1 MIIFLKLFTES
12 IKMAWNALV
21 ANKLRT
27 ILSLLGITIG
37 IMAIITVF
45 TLVDSMEKNIKDN
58 VQSLGDNTVYV
69 QKWPWATGS
78 NYEWWKY
85 WQRPEPDLADFKE
98 VYRRSKAASAVVF
111 MATKNN
117 KNVEHKS
124 TVVENVNVV
133 AVTHDYDRIKSFDL
147 ATGRYFTLLETN
159 AGKNVCIIGMAVAQG
174 LFGKENP
181 VGKSIKV
188 LKRKLTVIG
197 VFAIEGESIF
207 GNSVDNQVLIP
218 INYAR
223 QITKINSSSA
233 RPTIMVRGKPG
244 LETAALKDELRGIM
258 RSIRS
263 LKPKADDNFAL
274 NEISILS
281 NSLESLFQIL
291 NIAGTIIGG
300 FSILV
305 GGFGIANIMFVS
317 VKERTHLIGI
327 EKSLG
332 AKNWFILME
341 FLSEAVF
348 LSLMGGLSGLLIV
361 YLLTFAASAVFD
373 VDIYLTFANILKGIA
388 ISVSIGLISGIIPA
402 YLASKLSPVEAIR
415 SK

>member
-1 MIIFLKLFTES
+1 
-12 IKMAWNALV
+12 MAWNALV

-45 TLVDSMEKNIKDN
+45 TLVDSMEKNIRDN
-58 VQSLGDNTVYV
+58 VQSLGDNTVYI

-85 WQRPEPDLADFKE
+85 WQRPQPDLADYKE
-98 VYRRSKAASAVVF
+98 VQRRSKAASAVVF
-111 MATKNN
+111 MASKKN

-133 AVTHDYDRIKSFDL
+133 AVTHDYDKIKSFDI

-181 VGKSIKV
+181 VGKSIKT
-188 LKRKLTVIG
+188 LKRKMTVIG

-223 QITKINSSSA
+223 QITKINSRSA
-233 RPTIMVRGKPG
+233 GPTIMVRGKPG

-263 LKPKADDNFAL
+263 LKPKATDNFAL

-341 FLSEAVF
+341 FLSEAIF
-348 LSLMGGLSGLLIV
+348 LSLMGGLSGLFVV
-361 YLLTFAASAVFD
+361 YLLTFAASYAFD
-373 VDIYLTFANILKGIA
+373 VEIYLTFSNILKGIA
-388 ISVSIGLISGIIPA
+388 ISVTIGLISGIVPA
-402 YLASKLSPVEAIR
+402 YLASQLSPVEAIR

>member
-1 MIIFLKLFTES
+1 MIIFLKLFNES

-45 TLVDSMEKNIKDN
+45 TLVDSMEKNIRDN

-78 NYEWWKY
+78 NYQWWKY
-85 WQRPEPDLADFKE
+85 WQRPECDLSDFRE
-98 VYRRSKAASAVVF
+98 VQKRSQAAEAVVF
-111 MATKNN
+111 MASKN
-117 KNVEHKS
+117 KSVEHQS
-124 TVVENVNVV
+124 TVVENVSVV
-133 AVTHDYDRIKSFDL
+133 AVTYDYDRIKSFEL
-147 ATGRYFTLLETN
+147 VAGRYFTLLETN

-174 LFGKENP
+174 LFGEKNP
-181 VGKSIKV
+181 VGKTIKV
-188 LKRKLTVIG
+188 FKRKLTVIG
-197 VFAIEGESIF
+197 VFGIEGESIF
-207 GNSVDNQVLIP
+207 GNSVDNQVLMP

-223 QITKINSSSA
+223 QVTRIDRRSA
-233 RPTIMVRGKPG
+233 NPTIMVRGKTG
-244 LETAALKDELRGIM
+244 VETEALKDELRGIM

-263 LKPKADDNFAL
+263 LKPKAEDNFAL
-274 NEISILS
+274 NEISVLS
-281 NSLESLFQIL
+281 NSLESLFDIL

-332 AKNWFILME
+332 AKNWFILLE

-348 LSLMGGLSGLLIV
+348 LSLMGGISGLIIV
-361 YLLTFAASAVFD
+361 YLLTFVASYALD
-373 VDIYLTFANILKGIA
+373 VDIYLTLSNILKGIG

-402 YLASKLSPVEAIR
+402 YLASRLSPVEAIR

>member
-1 MIIFLKLFTES
+1 MIIFFKLLSES
-12 IKMAWNALV
+12 VKMAWNALV

-37 IMAIITVF
+37 IMAIILVF
-45 TLVDSMEKNIKDN
+45 TFVDSMEKNIKDN

-69 QKWPWATGS
+69 QKWPWATGR

-85 WQRPEPDLADFKE
+85 WQRPEVDLNDFKE
-98 VYRRSKAASAVVF
+98 VQRRSLAAETVVF
-111 MATKNN
+111 MASKN
-117 KNVEHKS
+117 KSVEHAS
-124 TVVENVNVV
+124 TVVENVSVV
-133 AVTHDYDRIKSFDL
+133 AVTHDYNRIKSFDL
-147 ATGRYFTLLETN
+147 VAGRYFTLLESN
-159 AGKNVCIIGMAVAQG
+159 AGKNVCIIGMAVSQG

-188 LKRKLTVIG
+188 FKRKLTVIG
-197 VFAIEGESIF
+197 VFGVEGESVF
-207 GNSVDNQVLIP
+207 GNSVDNQVLMP

-223 QITKINSSSA
+223 QVMRIDRRGSN
-233 RPTIMVRGKPG
+233 PLIMAKGKQG
-244 LETAALKDELRGIM
+244 VDTDELKDELQGIM
-258 RSIRS
+258 RSIRR
-263 LKPKADDNFAL
+263 LKPKAEDNFAL
-274 NEISILS
+274 NEISVLS
-281 NSLESLFQIL
+281 NSLESLFDVLSIT
-291 NIAGTIIGG
+291 GGIIGM

-341 FLSEAVF
+341 FLAESVF
-348 LSLMGGLSGLLIV
+348 LCLFGGAVGLALV
-361 YLLTFAASAVFD
+361 LLLTYVISWVAGTE
-373 VDIYLTFANILKGIA
+373 IYLTLSNVILGLQ
-388 ISVSIGLISGIIPA
+388 ISVSIGVIAGIIPA
-402 YLASKLSPVEAIR
+402 YLASRLSPVEAIR

>member
-1 MIIFLKLFTES
+1 MIIFLKLFSES

-37 IMAIITVF
+37 IMAIILVF
-45 TLVDSMEKNIKDN
+45 TFVDSMEKNIRDN
-58 VQSLGDNTVYV
+58 VQSLGDNTVYI
-69 QKWPWATGS
+69 QKWEWATGS
-78 NYEWWKY
+78 NYEWWKF
-85 WQRPEPDLADFKE
+85 WQRPEADLNDFKE
-98 VYRRSKAASAVVF
+98 VQRRSQAAESVVF
-111 MATKNN
+111 MASKS
-117 KNVEHKS
+117 KNVEHES
-124 TVVENVNVV
+124 NVVQNVSVV
-133 AVTHDYDRIKSFDL
+133 AVTHDYDKIKSFDIV
-147 ATGRYFTLLETN
+147 AGRYFTLMESNT
-159 AGKNVCIIGMAVAQG
+159 GKNVCIIGMAVAQG
-174 LFGKENP
+174 LFGDRNP
-181 VGKSIKV
+181 VGETVKV
-188 LKRKLTVIG
+188 FKRKLTVIG
-197 VFAIEGESIF
+197 VFGVEGESIF
-207 GNSVDNQVLIP
+207 GNSVDNQLLMP

-223 QITKINSSSA
+223 QVMRIDRQGSN
-233 RPTIMVRGKPG
+233 PLIMVKGKPG
-244 LETAALKDELRGIM
+244 VSTAELKDELRGIM
-258 RSIRS
+258 RSIRR
-263 LKPKADDNFAL
+263 LKPRADDNFAL
-274 NEISILS
+274 NEISVLS

-348 LSLMGGLSGLLIV
+348 LSLIGGIVGLLLVVVI
-361 YLLTFAASAVFD
+361 TNIISWAAGT
-373 VDIYLTFANILKGIA
+373 DIYLTMDNIIVGIE
-388 ISVSIGLISGIIPA
+388 ISVSIGVVSGIVPA

>member
-1 MIIFLKLFTES
+1 MIIFLKLFNES

-45 TLVDSMEKNIKDN
+45 TLVDSMEKNIRDN
-58 VQSLGDNTVYV
+58 VQSLGDNTVYI

-78 NYEWWKY
+78 NYQWWKY
-85 WQRPEPDLADFKE
+85 WQRPEADLSDFRE
-98 VYRRSKAASAVVF
+98 VQKRSQAAEAVVF
-111 MATKNN
+111 MASKN
-117 KNVEHKS
+117 KSVEHQS
-124 TVVENVNVV
+124 TVVENVSVV
-133 AVTHDYDRIKSFDL
+133 AVTHDYDQIKSFEL
-147 ATGRYFTLLETN
+147 VAGRYFTLLETN

-174 LFGKENP
+174 LFGEKNP
-181 VGKSIKV
+181 VGKTIKV
-188 LKRKLTVIG
+188 FKRKLTVIG
-197 VFAIEGESIF
+197 VFGIEGESIF
-207 GNSVDNQVLIP
+207 GNSVDNQVLMP

-223 QITKINSSSA
+223 QVTRIDRRSA
-233 RPTIMVRGKPG
+233 NPTIMVRGKTG
-244 LETAALKDELRGIM
+244 VETEALKDELRGIM

-263 LKPKADDNFAL
+263 LKPKAEDNFAL
-274 NEISILS
+274 NEISVLS
-281 NSLESLFQIL
+281 NSLESLFDIL

-332 AKNWFILME
+332 AKNWFILLE

-348 LSLMGGLSGLLIV
+348 LSLMGGVSGLIIV
-361 YLLTFAASAVFD
+361 YLLTFAASYALD
-373 VDIYLTFANILKGIA
+373 VDIYLTIGNILKGIA

-402 YLASKLSPVEAIR
+402 YLASRLSPVEAIR

>member
-1 MIIFLKLFTES
+1 MIFLKLFSES

-37 IMAIITVF
+37 IMAIILVF
-45 TLVDSMEKNIKDN
+45 TFVDSMEKNIRDN
-58 VQSLGDNTVYV
+58 VQSLGDNTVYI
-69 QKWPWATGS
+69 QKWEWATGS
-78 NYEWWKY
+78 NYEWWKF
-85 WQRPEPDLADFKE
+85 WQRPEADLNDFKE
-98 VYRRSKAASAVVF
+98 VQRRSQAAESVVF
-111 MATKNN
+111 MASKS
-117 KNVEHKS
+117 KNVEHES
-124 TVVENVNVV
+124 NVVQNVSVV
-133 AVTHDYDRIKSFDL
+133 AVTHDYDKIKSFDIV
-147 ATGRYFTLLETN
+147 AGRYFTLMESNT
-159 AGKNVCIIGMAVAQG
+159 GKNVCIIGMAVAQG
-174 LFGKENP
+174 LFGDRNP
-181 VGKSIKV
+181 VGETVKV
-188 LKRKLTVIG
+188 FKRKLTVIG
-197 VFAIEGESIF
+197 VFGVEGESIF
-207 GNSVDNQVLIP
+207 GNSVDNQLLMP

-223 QITKINSSSA
+223 QVMRIDRQGSN
-233 RPTIMVRGKPG
+233 PLIMVKGKPG
-244 LETAALKDELRGIM
+244 VSTAELKDELRGIM
-258 RSIRS
+258 RSIRR
-263 LKPKADDNFAL
+263 LKPRADDNFAL
-274 NEISILS
+274 NEISVLS

-348 LSLMGGLSGLLIV
+348 LSLIGGIVGLLLVVVI
-361 YLLTFAASAVFD
+361 TNIISWAAGT
-373 VDIYLTFANILKGIA
+373 DIYLTMDNIIVGIE
-388 ISVSIGLISGIIPA
+388 ISVSIGVVSGIVPA

>member
-1 MIIFLKLFTES
+1 
-12 IKMAWNALV
+12 MAWNALV

-45 TLVDSMEKNIKDN
+45 TLVDSMEKNIRDN
-58 VQSLGDNTVYV
+58 VQSLGDNTVYI

-78 NYEWWKY
+78 NYQWWKY
-85 WQRPEPDLADFKE
+85 WQRPEADLSDFRE
-98 VYRRSKAASAVVF
+98 VQKRSQAAEAVVF
-111 MATKNN
+111 MASKN
-117 KNVEHKS
+117 KSVENQS
-124 TVVENVNVV
+124 TVVENVSVV
-133 AVTHDYDRIKSFDL
+133 AVTHDYDQIKSFEL
-147 ATGRYFTLLETN
+147 VAGRYFTLLETN

-174 LFGKENP
+174 LFGKSNP
-181 VGKSIKV
+181 VGQTIKV
-188 LKRKLTVIG
+188 FKRKLTVIG
-197 VFAIEGESIF
+197 VFGVEGESIF
-207 GNSVDNQVLIP
+207 GNSVDNQVLMP

-223 QITKINSSSA
+223 QVTRIDRRSA
-233 RPTIMVRGKPG
+233 NPTIMVRGKTG
-244 LETAALKDELRGIM
+244 VETEALKDELQGIM
-258 RSIRS
+258 RSIRR
-263 LKPKADDNFAL
+263 LKPKAEDNFAL
-274 NEISILS
+274 NEISVLS
-281 NSLESLFQIL
+281 NSLESLFDIL

-332 AKNWFILME
+332 AKNWFILLE

-348 LSLMGGLSGLLIV
+348 LSLMGGISGLIIV
-361 YLLTFAASAVFD
+361 YLLTFAASAILD
-373 VDIYLTFANILKGIA
+373 VNIYLTLGNIFKGIA

-402 YLASKLSPVEAIR
+402 YLASRLSPVEAIR

>member
-1 MIIFLKLFTES
+1 
-12 IKMAWNALV
+12 MAWNALV

>member
-1 MIIFLKLFTES
+1 MIFLKLFNES

-37 IMAIITVF
+37 IMAIILVF
-45 TLVDSMEKNIKDN
+45 TFVDSMEKNIRDN
-58 VQSLGDNTVYV
+58 VQSLGDNTVYI
-69 QKWPWATGS
+69 QKWEWATGR
-78 NYEWWKY
+78 NYEWWKF
-85 WQRPEPDLADFKE
+85 WQRPEADLNDFKE
-98 VYRRSKAASAVVF
+98 VQRRSQAAESVVF
-111 MATKNN
+111 MASKN
-117 KNVEHKS
+117 KSVEHAS
-124 TVVENVNVV
+124 TVVENVSVV
-133 AVTHDYDRIKSFDL
+133 AVTHDYDKIKSFDIV
-147 ATGRYFTLLETN
+147 AGRYFTLLESS
-159 AGKNVCIIGMAVAQG
+159 AGKNVCIVGMAVAQG
-174 LFGKENP
+174 LFGEQNP

-188 LKRKLTVIG
+188 FKRKLTIIG
-197 VFAIEGESIF
+197 VFGVEGESIF

-218 INYAR
+218 ISWAR
-223 QITKINSSSA
+223 QVMRIDRQGSN
-233 RPTIMVRGKPG
+233 PLIMVKGKPG
-244 LETAALKDELRGIM
+244 VSTAELKDELRGIM
-258 RSIRS
+258 RSIRR
-263 LKPKADDNFAL
+263 LHPKADDNFAL
-274 NEISILS
+274 NEISVLS
-281 NSLESLFQIL
+281 NSLEGLFQIL

-341 FLSEAVF
+341 FLSESVF
-348 LSLMGGLSGLLIV
+348 LSLIGGIVGLLLVVVITNIISWV
-361 YLLTFAASAVFD
+361 AGT
-373 VDIYLTFANILKGIA
+373 DIYLTVQNIIVGIE
-388 ISVSIGLISGIIPA
+388 ISVSIGIISGIVPA

>member
-1 MIIFLKLFTES
+1 
-12 IKMAWNALV
+12 MAWNALV

-58 VQSLGDNTVYV
+58 VQSLGDNTVYI
-69 QKWPWATGS
+69 QKWPWATGN
-78 NYEWWKY
+78 NYAWWKY
-85 WQRPEPDLADFKE
+85 WQRPDPDLADFKE
-98 VYRRSKAASAVVF
+98 VQRRVKSAEAVVF
-111 MATKNN
+111 MASKN
-117 KNVEHKS
+117 KTIERES
-124 TVVENVNVV
+124 TVLENVSVV
-133 AVTHDYDRIKSFDL
+133 AVTHDYDRIKSFEV
-147 ATGRYFTLLETN
+147 AVGRYFTLLESN

-174 LFGKENP
+174 LFGERNP
-181 VGKSIKV
+181 VGQDIKV
-188 LKRKLTVIG
+188 FKRKLTVIG
-197 VFAIEGESIF
+197 VFGVEGESIF
-207 GNSVDNQVLIP
+207 GNSVDNQVLMP
-218 INYAR
+218 IQYGR
-223 QITKINSSSA
+223 QVMRIEGRSA
-233 RPTIMVRGKPG
+233 NPTIMVRGRSG
-244 LETAALKDELRGIM
+244 IETEALKDELRGIM
-258 RSIRS
+258 RSIRR
-263 LKPKADDNFAL
+263 LKPIAPDDFAL

-332 AKNWFILME
+332 AKNWFIMME

-348 LSLMGGLSGLLIV
+348 LSLMGGVAGLIIV
-361 YLLTFAASAVFD
+361 YLLTFVASAVAD
-373 VDIYLTFANILKGIA
+373 VEIYLTLANIMKGIA

-402 YLASKLSPVEAIR
+402 YLASQLSPVEAIR